1 MKMTVEET
9 TIALKKARER
19 HIEKVRMDGLAALY
33 ENDPAFKRYVDE
45 WARNHN
51 LEPEQIFRLNIL
63 REYADYLRE
72 NKKS

>member
-9 TIALKKARER
+9 TIALKKAHER

-72 NKKS
+72 NKKP

>member
-1 MKMTVEET
+1 MTVEET

-33 ENDPAFKRYVDE
+33 ENDPDFKRYVDE
-45 WARNHN
+45 WVRNHN
-51 LEPEQIFRLNIL
+51 LEPEQIFCFNIL

-72 NKKS
+72 SKK